1 MVANTHLLVRLA
13 QSTSDANAVFRE
25 TVCGESATPWEQ
37 MDNDERRQVVTTI
50 AAALEARYDS
60 AEASHTAW
68 LERKRKDG
76 WSFGETEDR
85 EKKITPYLTEWAE
98 LPMQG
103 RAKAALF
110 VSILKPF
117 YGQ

>member
-1 MVANTHLLVRLA
+1 MVANTQLLVRLA
-13 QSTSDANAVFRE
+13 QATSDANAVFRE
-25 TVCGESATPWEQ
+25 TVCGETATPWAS
-37 MDNDERRQVVTTI
+37 MDNEERRQVVMTI
-50 AAALEARYDS
+50 ASALEARYDS
-60 AEASHTAW
+60 AEASHAAW

-76 WSFGETEDR
+76 WELGETEDR
-85 EKKITPYLTEWAE
+85 EKKISPYMTEWAE